1 MKNTGIIKAIAVT
14 IAVMLLVIGGGIS
27 LAGNDN
33 GQGVPSA
40 KCSSSWAGVEYAA
53 ANEKW
58 LNANGLSS
66 IIKTSEKTDLII
78 SLTAEC
84 ALATDVK
91 IKGSGKDETSTSFAQ
106 IKIKVLVDGV
116 EAMPGEVVFAY
127 RKMELKGLLWA
138 PDDFDGIDPDGL
150 LELPEQYIEIYEETR
165 TANAFNFI
173 AKNVG
178 SGVHNIEVQVM
189 TDASADFEGARI
201 GAVLG
206 KRTLVVEAVQM
217 VHD

>member
-1 MKNTGIIKAIAVT
+1 MKYRGTIKAIVT
-14 IAVMLLVIGGGIS
+14 TAVMLVVIGSGLV

-33 GQGVPSA
+33 GQGTPSA
-40 KCSSSWAGVEYAA
+40 KCSSSWSGVQYAA
-53 ANEKW
+53 ANERW
-58 LNANGLSS
+58 FNADGLSA
-66 IIKTSEKTDLII
+66 IIKTSEKADLII

-84 ALATDVK
+84 ALATDVR
-91 IKGSGKDETSTSFAQ
+91 IKGSGKEETSESMAQ
-106 IKIKVLVDGV
+106 IKIKVLVDGE

-138 PDDFDGIDPDGL
+138 PDDFDAIDPDGL
-150 LELPEQYIEIYEETR
+150 LALPEQYIEIYEETR

-178 SGVHNIEVQVM
+178 SGVHLVEVQVM
-189 TDASADFEGARI
+189 TDASADFEGARV

-217 VHD
+217 IHD